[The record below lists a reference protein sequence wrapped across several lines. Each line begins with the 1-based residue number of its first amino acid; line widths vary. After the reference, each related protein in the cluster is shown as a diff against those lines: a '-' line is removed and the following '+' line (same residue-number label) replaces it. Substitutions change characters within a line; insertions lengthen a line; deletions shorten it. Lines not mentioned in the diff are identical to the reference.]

1 MPLFPRKEI
10 EVQNLAHHMIAGY
23 TDKPAMFPNADVAG
37 LQAVLAEYEA
47 KKSKQEETEAKHHL
61 ATKAKNGALLG
72 LERKMRDQFKQS
84 EVDVGADVG
93 ELEII
98 GWGPRAKPAPAA
110 VPGQV
115 RMLRIVE
122 EGVGTVKLV
131 WKAPDRA
138 MGGAVQ
144 TYKIERREE
153 PGPGQSYTE
162 WHEVGTAFV
171 TEVSL
176 TGQPR
181 GLQMEYQVLG
191 GNSAGEGKASN
202 VVDVVL

>member
-1 MPLFPRKEI
+1 MPKFPRKEI
-10 EVQNLAHHMIAGY
+10 ETQDRAHRMLEGY
-23 TDKPAMFPNADVAG
+23 LNNPSVFPNADVAG
-37 LQAVLAEYEA
+37 LQAVLAEYETMKA
-47 KKSKQEETEAKHHL
+47 DQEAKAAAYRM
-61 ATKAKNGALLG
+61 ATEAKNGALQG

-98 GWGPRAKPAPAA
+98 GWGPRAKPVPTPP
-110 VPGQV
+110 PGQV
-115 RMLRIVE
+115 RMLRIVK
-122 EGVGTVKLV
+122 EGAGTVKLG
-131 WKAPDRA
+131 WKAPDPA
-138 MGGAVQ
+138 MGGPVRS
-144 TYKIERREE
+144 YKVERREE
-153 PGPGQSYTE
+153 PGPGQSYNE

-191 GNSAGEGKASN
+191 ANSAGEGKASN